1 MKETEKRSY
10 KIRVSNACYI
20 RGHCALISVNA
31 SLQFLP
37 ERKNCKDA
45 DQTNHQRRAVR
56 NGDRNS
62 GRRWRNVCDET
73 AKALQ
78 IQTYLTPC
86 LYVTILHAGE
96 FGGFRTIKNGS
107 IPESC
112 QKRVPEKRRRLKMT
126 AFLPCVSVETL
137 PFWAGIGILTR
148 FSARV
153 IRLCRTARAYR
164 WTFDGAVS
172 FRSHFVCKKFFYNFY
187 GKFAKSIDES
197 KKTRYNNQ

>member
-86 LYVTILHAGE
+86 LYVTILHARE
-96 FGGFRTIKNGS
+96 FGGFRTIKMDLFR
-107 IPESC
+107 ESS
-112 QKRVPEKRRRLKMT
+112 QKRVPEKAKKIKNDSVSAVCFGGNA
-126 AFLPCVSVETL
+126 AFLGGNRNSTPFFRSRNPTL
-137 PFWAGIGILTR
+137 PYR
-148 FSARV
+148 SRV
-153 IRLCRTARAYR
+153 PVD
-164 WTFDGAVS
+164 F
-172 FRSHFVCKKFFYNFY
+172 
-187 GKFAKSIDES
+187 
-197 KKTRYNNQ
+197 